1 MTAYLDRI
9 QDALVGLKM
18 PRALEALDH
27 IVQRLERGEVTAIE
41 AIDAL
46 LSEEYATRET
56 RRIDIALRTSKLL
69 PSKRSRASTSASSR
83 LSTVSVLQHWHSSTS
98 SGAPRSFTFSGHRA
112 PGKVI
117 WPPHLALRR

>member
-41 AIDAL
+41 AIDGKREVEAVQAL
-46 LSEEYATRET
+46 
-56 RRIDIALRTSKLL
+56 
-69 PSKRSRASTSASSR
+69 
-83 LSTVSVLQHWHSSTS
+83 
-98 SGAPRSFTFSGHRA
+98 
-112 PGKVI
+112 
-117 WPPHLALRR
+117 